1 MTYSLD
7 FRSKVL
13 KIRKT
18 EDLSMAEVAKRFG
31 VGLASV
37 MRWSKNLEAKTKR
50 NKLPTWIDMEAL
62 KRDVEEYP
70 DAYLK
75 KDYMWVTIVSGT
87 PSNVWMS
94 PIKKAF
100 CIPKQIKKNVLCF
113 ANRSRNSEQIIG
125 HWSIWMDR
133 DLRSP
138 CLALMD
144 MLSRVSAVLVNM
156 IGELRV
162 APILSERF

>member
-50 NKLPTWIDMEAL
+50 NKLPT
-62 KRDVEEYP
+62 
-70 DAYLK
+70 
-75 KDYMWVTIVSGT
+75 
-87 PSNVWMS
+87 
-94 PIKKAF
+94 
-100 CIPKQIKKNVLCF
+100 
-113 ANRSRNSEQIIG
+113 
-125 HWSIWMDR
+125 
-133 DLRSP
+133 
-138 CLALMD
+138 
-144 MLSRVSAVLVNM
+144 
-156 IGELRV
+156 
-162 APILSERF
+162 